1 MEHEKREMDRE
12 NVVIEARLLLFG
24 LLKDVHPGT
33 AFFFFFFN
41 YTSKLFW

>member
-33 AFFFFFFN
+33 AFFFFFN